1 MKHRFRLAF
10 TIAFFLVV
18 MFVSAA
24 VTLRLALHAGET
36 AVPNFSNMT
45 LAEAGAAALHSGLGI
60 NLENKFYST
69 TVPAGRIL
77 AQSPAAGS
85 RVRHGWQ
92 VRVTESLGP
101 QQVTIPDVS
110 GQPER
115 LAAIALRRSNLDLG
129 TLAHLDAPGDPDMV
143 LAQTPPP
150 NAGVDQPRVSLLLSA
165 PATSAASAFVLPSF
179 QGMTYSEANHLANQ
193 LGLHVSAAGDLP
205 QAAAPVPAIAAVT
218 ANGIALDANGQPI
231 AMPVAPPS
239 PGGVVTSQSPDGG
252 SRAAKGDTIKL
263 TFGH

>member
-1 MKHRFRLAF
+1 MKHRLRLVF

-45 LAEAGAAALHSGLGI
+45 LAEAGDAALHAGLDI
-60 NLENKFYST
+60 KLENKFYST

-110 GQPER
+110 GQSER
-115 LAAIALRRSNLDLG
+115 LAAIALRRN
-129 TLAHLDAPGDPDMV
+129 
-143 LAQTPPP
+143 
-150 NAGVDQPRVSLLLSA
+150 SL
-165 PATSAASAFVLPSF
+165 
-179 QGMTYSEANHLANQ
+179 
-193 LGLHVSAAGDLP
+193 
-205 QAAAPVPAIAAVT
+205 
-218 ANGIALDANGQPI
+218 
-231 AMPVAPPS
+231 
-239 PGGVVTSQSPDGG
+239 
-252 SRAAKGDTIKL
+252 
-263 TFGH
+263 